1 MKNSEW
7 KGGESDTL
15 LQPFKDQLA
24 LQSKYGYVTQQQAD
38 ARLQYEQ
45 GRVKDLINT
54 APGPNGN
61 NGYGYGS
68 CHGGGWGG
76 FGGMMGSFGGRGMM
90 GWW

>member
-1 MKNSEW
+1 MVELFAIRF
-7 KGGESDTL
+7 E
-15 LQPFKDQLA
+15 
-24 LQSKYGYVTQQQAD
+24 GYVNQQQAN

-45 GRVKDLINT
+45 GRAKDLINT
-54 APGPNGN
+54 APGTNGN